1 MANNI
6 ISPKDK
12 AKMFDYLKDYQDY
25 IKPNF
30 GNYDYLDQ
38 EFHKFISTNDIY
50 LGSCSKK
57 CKKKASKHQYFIL
70 FEQTKPKNKDNDV
83 IHHLLRHI
91 RNAIAHG
98 RIKRED
104 NIFQLEDYNDNHK
117 TMSGKIDRRL
127 LFDLIDVSK
136 KTQTCMSST
145 N

>member
-6 ISPKDK
+6 ISQKDK

-25 IKPNF
+25 IKLNF
-30 GNYDYLDQ
+30 GNYDYLNQ

-57 CKKKASKHQYFIL
+57 CKAKASKHQYFIL
-70 FEQTKPKNKDNDV
+70 FEQNKPRNNDNDV

-104 NIFQLEDYNDNHK
+104 GRRCAGFGRFFRKYVIGKNGDWLFWKCRQ
-117 TMSGKIDRRL
+117 SGEPYSRNL
-127 LFDLIDVSK
+127 TSV
-136 KTQTCMSST
+136 
-145 N
+145 